1 MNVYLSGGM
10 EYASDE
16 GRGWREEMEQW
27 LRRELDWSS
36 FNPNRESEK
45 FLLLHAPGTDFRD
58 LKSGEPGRFRT
69 LVRRIVELDCRA
81 VAEQSDLVVCYWDES
96 AQRGAGT
103 KGEITIARYFN
114 KPVYLVTSVPE
125 TEIPGWVLGCVTRIF
140 PDFDALRNFLKP

>member
-10 EYASDE
+10 EYATDE

-27 LRRELDWSS
+27 LQRELHWTS
-36 FNPNRESEK
+36 FNPNRESER
-45 FLLLHAPGTDFRD
+45 FLQAQAPGTDFRD
-58 LKSGEPGRFRT
+58 LKSCDPGRFRS

-81 VAEQSDLVVCYWDES
+81 VAEQSDLVICYWDES

-125 TEIPGWVLGCVTRIF
+125 TDIPGWVLGCVTRIF
-140 PDFDALRNFLKP
+140 PGFDALRIFLKP

>member
-27 LRRELDWSS
+27 LQRELGWTS
-36 FNPNRESEK
+36 FNPNRESER
-45 FLLLHAPGTDFRD
+45 FLQLHAPGTGFRD
-58 LKSGEPGRFRT
+58 LKSRDPKRFRE
-69 LVRRIVELDCRA
+69 LVHRIVELDCRA
-81 VAEQSDLVVCYWDES
+81 VAEESDLVICYWDES

-114 KPVYLVTSVPE
+114 KPVYIVTSVPE
-125 TEIPGWVLGCVTRIF
+125 TDIPGWVLGCATELF
-140 PDFDALRNFLKP
+140 ANFDAVRTFLKP